1 MFYLSLQFFFSFF
14 SWTKKAYTASLI
26 IQWSTDFYYVY
37 SFLGGDAMFGDAEHY
52 KYLTNEADLNNA
64 NDDCYN
70 AQNSKESR
78 ALFLLLVY
86 FVCN

>member
-1 MFYLSLQFFFSFF
+1 MKHWFLIYLFFF
-14 SWTKKAYTASLI
+14 
-26 IQWSTDFYYVY
+26 
-37 SFLGGDAMFGDAEHY
+37 LGDDAMFGDAEHY

-64 NDDCYN
+64 NDDCSN

>member
-1 MFYLSLQFFFSFF
+1 
-14 SWTKKAYTASLI
+14 
-26 IQWSTDFYYVY
+26 
-37 SFLGGDAMFGDAEHY
+37 MFGDAEHY

-64 NDDCYN
+64 NDDCSN